1 MGPRTVIDKA
11 VHRLVHNYHR
21 ISSALAK
28 LTAMD
33 IRHIEHSEECE
44 DAVSESFF
52 AGFPKSRSRLW
63 VVTLAKSQQQVS
75 D

>member
-1 MGPRTVIDKA
+1 MGRRTVTDKA
-11 VHRLVHNYHR
+11 VDSQHIPFIYLRG
-21 ISSALAK
+21 IAK

-44 DAVSESFF
+44 DVVSESFF

-63 VVTLAKSQQQVS
+63 VVTLDQCQQQIS
-75 D
+75 E

>member
-1 MGPRTVIDKA
+1 MGPQRVIGKA
-11 VHRLVHNYHR
+11 VHRSAHSYLRV
-21 ISSALAK
+21 SSCLAK

-63 VVTLAKSQQQVS
+63 VVTLAKGQQQAS